1 MVLIDRAARQPTP
14 VPDDWRIPVQ
24 AFEADA

>member
-14 VPDDWRIPVQ
+14 VPASWRDAVQ
-24 AFEADA
+24 AFEGSP

>member
-14 VPDDWRIPVQ
+14 VPVDWRDAVE
-24 AFEADA
+24 AFEGSP